1 MGQYNTGDTHFII
14 SPRQSQISVLTGAHV
29 AHKKSSTEG
38 SWVGAG
44 RVILQSLI
52 SCSFRALLSN
62 NLPEVL
68 PPPFC
73 SPALPPPAPQRGGTS
88 SHTWLLILSPRIP
101 WRLVRRLREIPQGK
115 DNCVPLLLK
124 RLTNVNG
131 AFLPWTCHGAHPA
144 FFQSWHSYYR
154 AAFLPEDQ
162 YKWFCWLRISY
173 TQCWTA
179 LQCIWVWALHTLK
192 TTVSSL
198 RLLLFLQRSACS
210 LISLLVCTRLLHW
223 EKARLKSG
231 CIILPRAFSSTTWGR
246 MKKWK
251 IYMNRT
257 DCWIATVW
265 SPTINNITVE
275 AKLTL
280 DQNCYTMKF

>member
-1 MGQYNTGDTHFII
+1 M
-14 SPRQSQISVLTGAHV
+14 
-29 AHKKSSTEG
+29 
-38 SWVGAG
+38 
-44 RVILQSLI
+44 
-52 SCSFRALLSN
+52 
-62 NLPEVL
+62 
-68 PPPFC
+68 
-73 SPALPPPAPQRGGTS
+73 
-88 SHTWLLILSPRIP
+88 
-101 WRLVRRLREIPQGK
+101 
-115 DNCVPLLLK
+115 
-124 RLTNVNG
+124 NG
-131 AFLPWTCHGAHPA
+131 AFLPWTCHSAHPA
-144 FFQSWHSYYR
+144 FFQSWHRYYR

-179 LQCIWVWALHTLK
+179 LQCIWVWALHILK

-210 LISLLVCTRLLHW
+210 VISLLVCTRLLHW

-231 CIILPRAFSSTTWGR
+231 WIILPRALSSTTWGR
-246 MKKWK
+246 MKKWH

-257 DCWIATVW
+257 DCWIATFW
-265 SPTINNITVE
+265 STTINNITVE